1 MHSVDKVPSMAGNDF
16 VERVLD
22 EGFSTESVLALC
34 SRSSNSDSG
43 KQQNPLEPTVFH
55 EPWWLKLASD
65 DRYELA
71 EVSTGGK
78 TVGQLPYV
86 RRRRFGLVSLEMP
99 MLTHFLGPAFAD
111 TDRNPKNVFLQRLSI
126 TRDLILKL
134 PRADLIRFKAHRG
147 IEEAIAF
154 QEQGFRTSVQ
164 FTHEIQPMAENALW
178 ANLRGK
184 TRNVIRRASEVTCV
198 RDLNDPEAF
207 IHFYQSNL
215 QSRGIRS
222 FLKFPICT
230 ALLAESIRRGRG
242 RIIAGYGDANELIA
256 ANFYVWDS
264 SAYYFLMTTRS
275 LSAKNGVTSL
285 LLWHALQDAAMR
297 NLLFDSDGLNS
308 NGGILFLAGFGGV
321 VKPRY
326 IVSKSKFTGR
336 FLEAFQ
342 DIMWGTNYFVR
353 G

>member
-1 MHSVDKVPSMAGNDF
+1 MAGNDL
-16 VERVLD
+16 VEHALD
-22 EGFSTESVLALC
+22 VRLSTESAPAIC
-34 SRSSNSDSG
+34 SRASTSDSS
-43 KQQNPLEPTVFH
+43 KLQNSLEPTIFH
-55 EPWWLKLASD
+55 EPWWLKIASG
-65 DRYELA
+65 DRYEVA
-71 EVSTGGK
+71 EVSIGGK
-78 TVGQLPYV
+78 TVGQLPYI
-86 RRRRFGLVSLEMP
+86 RRRRLGLVSLEMP
-99 MLTHFLGPAFAD
+99 MLTHFLGPAVAD
-111 TDRNPKNVFLQRLSI
+111 TDRNPGNVFLKKLSI

-134 PRADLIRFKAHRG
+134 PNADLIRFKAHRG

-154 QEQGFRTSVQ
+154 QEQRFRTSVQ
-164 FTHEIQPMAENALW
+164 FTHEIQPMPEEALW

-184 TRNVIRRASEVTCV
+184 TRNVIRRAAEVTCV
-198 RDLNDPEAF
+198 RDLDDPEAF

-222 FLKFPICT
+222 FLNFTICT

-275 LSAKNGVTSL
+275 LRAKNGVTSL
-285 LLWHALQDAAMR
+285 LLWRALQDASMR
-297 NLLFDSDGLNS
+297 SLIFDTDGLNS

-342 DIMWGTNYFVR
+342 DVMWGTNYFVR